1 MIFRRRWEKTV
12 LVVSFSKRKIKS
24 LNQSVTCAS
33 FVAYLSIIKS
43 KKKKE
48 MNALDL
54 SITFQRSKYAPK

>member
-1 MIFRRRWEKTV
+1 MRRIMIFSRRREM
-12 LVVSFSKRKIKS
+12 SFSKRKIKS

-33 FVAYLSIIKS
+33 FVACLSIIKS

-54 SITFQRSKYAPK
+54 SITFQR

>member
-1 MIFRRRWEKTV
+1 MRRIMIFRRRWEKTV
-12 LVVSFSKRKIKS
+12 LVVVSFSKRKIKS

-54 SITFQRSKYAPK
+54 SITFQR